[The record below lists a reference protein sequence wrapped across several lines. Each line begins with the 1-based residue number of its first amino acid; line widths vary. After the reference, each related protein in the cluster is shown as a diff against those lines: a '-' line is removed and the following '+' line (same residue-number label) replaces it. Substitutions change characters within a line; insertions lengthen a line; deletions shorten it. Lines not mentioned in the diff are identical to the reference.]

1 MRGRTFKKSMTSS
14 DLTMTLNSDAIAAGD
29 NTLTTSATTGS
40 IIDKGAFVLAKG
52 TTKSVAKAQSS
63 DGSNVASSADTSAD
77 VSGADFFFTH
87 TRTSSKTYEAGDQTT
102 KTAISSTFAFAIDI
116 KGFDFPKGPIE
127 IRTAAAHHRSFDV
140 GGGKGFDVS
149 GTKDFDKGGAKGFDV
164 GGAKGFDK
172 GALTGNVSK
181 SSVAAT
187 ATGENSSIGA
197 NTSLLATDT
206 VSTATNSTTI
216 AAGASNDSNVSAS
229 LVDATAV
236 GEDTSAAIE
245 ELLLATDTFSFVNN
259 SSTAAS
265 DETVDGNVATYE
277 GTAQAVGDNTF
288 VGVDTSVLAAQPLST
303 VTSSAVA
310 AVDDGFNLG

>member
-1 MRGRTFKKSMTSS
+1 MRGRTFKTSTTSS
-14 DLTMTLNSDAIAAGD
+14 DLTMTLNSDAIAVGD
-29 NTLTTSATTGS
+29 NTLTTSATKGS
-40 IIDKGAFVLAKG
+40 IIDKGAVVLAKG
-52 TTKSVAKAQSS
+52 ATTTVAKAQSP
-63 DGSNVASSADTSAD
+63 DGSAATSSADTSAD

-87 TRTSSKTYEAGDQTT
+87 TRTSSKTYEAGDQIT

-127 IRTAAAHHRSFDV
+127 IRTAAAHRSLD
-140 GGGKGFDVS
+140 GGDAKGFDVS
-149 GTKDFDKGGAKGFDV
+149 DTKGFDQ
-164 GGAKGFDK
+164 

-187 ATGENSSIGA
+187 ATGENSSIGT

-216 AAGASNDSNVSAS
+216 AAGASSDSNVSAS

-245 ELLLATDTFSFVNN
+245 ELLLTTDTFSFVHN

-288 VGVDTSVLAAQPLST
+288 VGVDTSVLAAQSLST